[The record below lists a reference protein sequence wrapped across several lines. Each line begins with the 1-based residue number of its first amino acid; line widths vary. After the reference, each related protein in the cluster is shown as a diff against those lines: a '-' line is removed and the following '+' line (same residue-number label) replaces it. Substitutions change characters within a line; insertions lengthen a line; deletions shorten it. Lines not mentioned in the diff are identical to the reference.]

1 MSDPAKTTQT
11 TSAPPADAEGAA
23 PSGRAY
29 AAFEHSWTDRWAD
42 TEVAVSYRFAK
53 PSPTHIKRLQSTAA
67 RNPAQASRALILDV
81 IHPEDRERFLA
92 DADRYP
98 GLVTTMSTALI
109 KAVGLGDLGN

>member
-1 MSDPAKTTQT
+1 MPDPHESLA
-11 TSAPPADAEGAA
+11 AAADAIVAEGAA
-23 PSGRAY
+23 PGRAY

-42 TEVAVSYRFAK
+42 TEVSVSYRFAK

-81 IHPEDRERFLA
+81 IHPDDREKFLG